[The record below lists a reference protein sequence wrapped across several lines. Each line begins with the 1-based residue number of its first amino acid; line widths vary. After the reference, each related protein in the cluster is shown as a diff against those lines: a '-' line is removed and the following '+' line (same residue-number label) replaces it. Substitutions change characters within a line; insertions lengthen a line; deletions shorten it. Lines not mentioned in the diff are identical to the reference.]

1 MHASPFSLRSAL
13 CALTLLVATTAPL
26 QAEVEGNVF
35 PPTLAYAPTPNT
47 SINLSGVTVIG
58 SSGSAQIT
66 VSAVGGMGSG
76 TLATMGLSCTYT
88 GPDAGFF
95 SVAPPMQSFLPGSPP
110 GTLALGCTSGFG
122 PRTATLICSE
132 SPGGSTGQ
140 TRTWPVTCPAGQLP
154 RAPDLSYLP
163 PPNSAI
169 AFTASNPVIGS
180 QATASIRVTP
190 ANGLGTG
197 AEATA
202 EFKNCNLAGETVPG
216 TFGGFQGTTF
226 TFVGATTTPRTLNL
240 TALLRATAVTATL
253 RCDEVRPNIL
263 LRGSLTVIPR
273 SWQLQAPAG
282 EQPTRLTLRKSA
294 SATQVV
300 TDSVFRYTIDVANDG
315 SGSASG
321 LIVLDEVPGSLA
333 VLSASGDGWNC
344 SISGNAV
351 DCRRSSLQ
359 PSSSSSFD
367 IEVRA
372 PSSPRSIVNTARLTA
387 QGSGTPI
394 VASASVEVVA
404 PPEAPV
410 DLAIDKSDSQD
421 PVVAIGNFA
430 YFLDVRNQGS
440 GTASEV
446 RVSDP
451 LPSGVVLLSASGQ
464 GWTCS
469 GTSVVECTLAGTL
482 APGASAARI
491 GIQVLAP
498 SQAGTITNRAS
509 VSSREVDSNSSNNVD
524 SETTTVN
531 AEAPP
536 PPPPSADLS
545 VSATAAPASALTGQ
559 AVEFQVQVANAG
571 PDPATGV
578 RLNGTFAA
586 AFELIGVSAP
596 GWSCQS
602 TGQSLECMR
611 NAGLAANAAADLR
624 VQSRLRPGATGT
636 ADARFTVSSQVGD
649 PATGNN
655 LATVVVP
662 YQPGGADLAI
672 VKTDSADPVT
682 AAAQFSYTLTVRN
695 LGPEAASGVRVSDT
709 LPAALSYVSASGNGF
724 TCTRSGQTVECVLGG
739 NLAAGA
745 SAAATIIVR
754 APSDG
759 QTLSNEGVVSATTAD
774 PNPANNRSTQQT
786 RINDRTADDLADLL
800 DDSVVDMASGS
811 SLPVL
816 SDECAD
822 PSTALAD
829 TCEAL
834 IDAADG
840 GRTGEVSDALRE
852 IAPDE
857 VLAQTLVLRE
867 IAATQFFNVD
877 ARLNELRRGSGGFSL
892 SGLTV
897 TSGSQTIP
905 LALVG
910 DALQEALGFGESD
923 GGLASPWGFFINGS
937 LGSGEQDEDLGEG
950 RVGVDYDSRGITAG
964 VDYRLSNRA
973 VIGGAIGYAN
983 YDSDV
988 NGDGQLDA
996 RSLLF
1001 TGYGSY
1007 YVNDRFYIDS
1017 RLTYGNSSL
1026 DQTRRIDFQLG
1037 PDRFSATATGDT
1049 DASQFTVATAIG
1061 YHLNYGSWSVTPN
1074 AGLRY
1079 TRNDI
1084 DAFEESGAGG
1094 YNVGYDEQ
1102 SFDTLQFALGVSV
1115 ARAISLSNG
1124 VLMPQFDLS
1133 LNNENSDDAAAE
1145 AYLVNGNT
1153 SNLFLLR
1160 EENPDQSYGSAG
1172 LGFVYLMGNGRQAFM
1187 SYRHTFGNDDF
1198 DRGTLNLGGRFEF

>member
-1 MHASPFSLRSAL
+1 MPASPFSLRPAL
-13 CALTLLVATTAPL
+13 AALAVLALSPMPL
-26 QAEVEGNVF
+26 RAEVEGNVF
-35 PPTLAYAPTPNT
+35 PPTLSYVPAQNT
-47 SINLSGVTVIG
+47 TINFNGVTVVG
-58 SSGSAQIT
+58 SNGSAQIT
-66 VSAVGGMGSG
+66 VNAVGGMGSG
-76 TLATMGLSCTYT
+76 TFATTSLSCTFT
-88 GPDAGFF
+88 GPDAGAF
-95 SVAPPMQSFLPGSPP
+95 SVAPPMQSFLPLSPP
-110 GTLALGCTSGFG
+110 GSLALGCTAGFAS
-122 PRTATLICSE
+122 RSATLICSE

-140 TRTWPVTCPAGQLP
+140 VRNWPVICPAGQVP
-154 RAPDLSYLP
+154 SPPDLSYLP
-163 PPNSAI
+163 PPNSTI
-169 AFTASNPVIGS
+169 AFASGNPVVGS

-190 ANGLGTG
+190 SGGVGTG

-202 EFKNCNLAGETVPG
+202 EFKNCSLSGESVPG
-216 TFGGFQGTTF
+216 TFGGFQGTNF

-240 TALLRATAVTATL
+240 TALLRTTQVTATL
-253 RCDEVRPNIL
+253 RCDEVRPSFG
-263 LRGSLTVIPR
+263 LRGGLTVIPR
-273 SWQLQAPAG
+273 NWQLQAPAG
-282 EQPTRLTLRKSA
+282 EQPTRLTLHKSA
-294 SATQVV
+294 SAAQVV
-300 TDSVFRYTIDVANDG
+300 SDSVFRYTIDVGND
-315 SGSASG
+315 SSSSASG
-321 LIVLDEVPGSLA
+321 LIVLDDVPSSLA

-359 PSSSSSFD
+359 PGSSSSFD

-404 PPEAPV
+404 PPVAPV
-410 DLAIDKSDSQD
+410 DLVIDKSDSQD
-421 PVVAIGNFA
+421 PVIVIANFG
-430 YFLDVRNQGS
+430 YFLDVRNLGS
-440 GTASEV
+440 GTASDV
-446 RVSDP
+446 RVSDQ
-451 LPSGVVLLSASGQ
+451 LPAGVVLLSASGQ

-469 GTSVVECTLAGTL
+469 GTSTVECTLAGTL
-482 APGASAARI
+482 APGASAPRI
-491 GIQVLAP
+491 GMQVLAP

-509 VSSREVDSNSSNNVD
+509 VSSHEVDSNSSNNVD

-531 AEAPP
+531 AGAPP
-536 PPPPSADLS
+536 PPRADIA
-545 VSATAAPASALTGQ
+545 VSAQAEPTSARTGQ
-559 AVEFQVQVANAG
+559 TVEFRAQVSNAG
-571 PDPATGV
+571 PEIATPRLTGV
-578 RLNGTFAA
+578 FSPPL
-586 AFELIGVSAP
+586 ELIGASGA
-596 GWSCQS
+596 GWNCQIA
-602 TGQSLECMR
+602 GQNVDCQRS
-611 NAGLAANAAADLR
+611 AGLAVNQSAEVR
-624 VQSRLRPGATGT
+624 VQTRIRPGVIRT
-636 ADARFTVSSQVGD
+636 AEARFIVASNLSD
-649 PATGNN
+649 PVADNN
-655 LATVVVP
+655 QATVAVP
-662 YQPGGADLAI
+662 YQSGGADLAVSI
-672 VKTDSADPVT
+672 SDSADPVVAT
-682 AAAQFSYTLTVRN
+682 AAYSYAITLRN
-695 LGPEAASGVRVSDT
+695 LGPEAAVFNQLTLS
-709 LPAALSYVSASGNGF
+709 LPATLTVVSRSGNGF
-724 TCTRSGQTVECVLGG
+724 SCPDSSNVCG
-739 NLAAGA
+739 LAGTLESGA
-745 SAAATIIVR
+745 SATLTVQVR
-754 APSDG
+754 APRDAGTVSISARG
-759 QTLSNEGVVSATTAD
+759 QSTTLDLVPGNNED
-774 PNPANNRSTQQT
+774 REET
-786 RINDRTADDLADLL
+786 RIDGRSAEQLSDLL

-834 IDAADG
+834 IDAADD
-840 GRTGEVSDALRE
+840 GRTGEVTEALRE

-857 VLAQTLVLRE
+857 VLAQTLVMRE

-910 DALQEALGFGESD
+910 DALQAALGFGEDD
-923 GGLASPWGFFINGS
+923 GGLASPWGFFINGN
-937 LGSGEQDEDLGEG
+937 LGSGEQDEALAEG

-973 VIGGAIGYAN
+973 VVGGAIGYAN

-996 RSLLF
+996 KSLLF

-1017 RLTYGNSSL
+1017 RLTWGNSSL

-1049 DASQFTVATAIG
+1049 DASQFTAATAIG
-1061 YHLNYGSWSVTPN
+1061 YHLNYGAWSVTPN

-1079 TRNDI
+1079 TRSDI
-1084 DAFEESGAGG
+1084 DAFEEAGAGE
-1094 YNVGYDEQ
+1094 YNVGYDKQ

-1133 LNNENSDDAAAE
+1133 LNNEDSDDAAAE

-1153 SNLFLLR
+1153 SNLFILQ
-1160 EENPDQSYGSAG
+1160 EESPDQSYGSAG

>member
-1 MHASPFSLRSAL
+1 MHASPLSLRSAL
-13 CALTLLVATTAPL
+13 CALALLVAATAPL
-26 QAEVEGNVF
+26 QAEVEGNLF
-35 PPTLAYAPTPNT
+35 PPTLAYAPAPNT
-47 SINLSGVTVIG
+47 TVNLTGVTVIG

-76 TLATMGLSCTYT
+76 TFATMGLSCTYT

-95 SVAPPMQSFLPGSPP
+95 SVAPPMQSFMPGSPP

-163 PPNSAI
+163 PPNSTI

-180 QATASIRVTP
+180 QATANIRVTP

-202 EFKNCNLAGETVPG
+202 EFKNCSLAGETVPG

-240 TALLRATAVTATL
+240 TALLRATAVSATL

-282 EQPTRLTLRKSA
+282 EVPTRLTLRKSA
-294 SATQVV
+294 SASQVV

-321 LIVLDEVPGSLA
+321 LIVLDEVPASLA

-359 PSSSSSFD
+359 PASSSSFE

-421 PVVAIGNFA
+421 PVVAIANFA

-509 VSSREVDSNSSNNVD
+509 VSSREVDSNGSNNVD

-531 AEAPP
+531 AAAPP
-536 PPPPSADLS
+536 PPRADLG
-545 VSATAAPASALTGQ
+545 VSAVAVPASARTGQ
-559 AVEFQVQVANAG
+559 AVEFQVQTSNTG
-571 PDPATGV
+571 PDT
-578 RLNGTFAA
+578 AA
-586 AFELIGVSAP
+586 APRLTGTLGAPFELQSAAGT
-596 GWSCQS
+596 GWSCQIA
-602 TGQSLECMR
+602 GQTFDCLR
-611 NAGLAANAAADLR
+611 TAGLAVNQSAELR
-624 VQSRLRPGATGT
+624 VQTRLRPGATGI
-636 ADARFTVSSQVGD
+636 ADARFVVSSNTAD
-649 PATGNN
+649 PVSSNN
-655 LATVVVP
+655 QATVAVP
-662 YQPGGADLAI
+662 FQPGGADLAI

-682 AAAQFSYTLTVRN
+682 AAAQFSYTLSISN

-709 LPAALSYVSASGNGF
+709 LPAALSFVSASGNGF
-724 TCTRSGQTVECVLGG
+724 ACTRSGQTVECVLGG

-745 SAAATIIVR
+745 SAAATIVVR
-754 APSDG
+754 APSNG

-897 TSGSQTIP
+897 TTGSQTIP

-923 GGLASPWGFFINGS
+923 GGLASPWGFFINGN
-937 LGSGEQDEDLGEG
+937 LGSGEQDENLGEG

-996 RSLLF
+996 KSLLF

-1061 YHLNYGSWSVTPN
+1061 YHLNYGAWSVTPN